1 MIRIRRSEDRGH
13 ADHGWLDARHTFS
26 FADYY
31 DEDHMSFRALRVI
44 NEDKVAPGAGFPTHP
59 HRDMEI
65 LTWPLEGAIAHKD
78 STGGNGVIRPGE
90 MQHMSA
96 GSGVRHSEYN
106 ASDKEALHLLQ
117 IWLVPETK
125 GITPSYEQ
133 KAFPGRGLVLAA
145 SRDAREGSL
154 KIHQDAEVWVARLKK
169 GEETTLALKPGR
181 YAWVQAAKGEIAV
194 NGEKLAQGDGAAVSD
209 EKELL
214 LKGGS
219 ECEAI
224 VFDLK

>member
-1 MIRIRRSEDRGH
+1 MIRLRRSAERGH

-31 DEDHMSFRALRVI
+31 DEDHMSFRSLRVI
-44 NEDKVAPGAGFPTHP
+44 NEDRVAPGAGFPTHP

-96 GSGVRHSEYN
+96 GSGVRHSEFN
-106 ASDKEALHLLQ
+106 ASDKEPLHLLQ

-125 GITPSYEQ
+125 GIPPSYEQ
-133 KAFPGRGLVLAA
+133 KSFPGHGLVLAA
-145 SRDAREGSL
+145 SRDARNGSL
-154 KIHQDAEVWVARLKK
+154 RIHQDADVWVARLDK
-169 GEETTLALKPGR
+169 GEEAKLALKPGR
-181 YAWVQAAKGEIAV
+181 HAWVQAAKGSISV
-194 NGEKLAQGDGAAVSD
+194 NGEKLAQGDGAAISD

-214 LKGGS
+214 LKGGG

>member
-1 MIRIRRSEDRGH
+1 MIRIRRSGDRGH

-31 DEDHMSFRALRVI
+31 DEEHMGFRGLRVI
-44 NEDKVAPGAGFPTHP
+44 NEDRVAPGAGFPTHP

-65 LTWPLEGAIAHKD
+65 LTWPLEGTIAHKD
-78 STGGNGVIRPGE
+78 STGGEGQLRPGE

-96 GSGVRHSEYN
+96 GSGVRHSEFN
-106 ASDKEALHLLQ
+106 ASDKEPLHLLQ
-117 IWLVPETK
+117 IWIEPESK
-125 GITPSYEQ
+125 GIKPSYEQ

-145 SRDAREGSL
+145 SRDGRQGAL
-154 KIHQDAEVWVARLKK
+154 KIHADAEVWVARLGK
-169 GEETTLALKPGR
+169 GEEASVALKAGR
-181 YAWVQAAKGEIAV
+181 HAWVQAARGSITV
-194 NGEKLAQGDGAAVSD
+194 NGEKLAQGDGAAVSG

-214 LKGGS
+214 LKGG
-219 ECEAI
+219 EGCEAI